1 MYQTE
6 KLCCLINRRN
16 TMSQYL
22 LIIIVYYR
30 YTKILQSFI
39 IERLFHGCIGLSIQ
53 FCSVGEEHNKTEIG
67 EGG

>member
-1 MYQTE
+1 
-6 KLCCLINRRN
+6 
-16 TMSQYL
+16 MSQLL

-39 IERLFHGCIGLSIQ
+39 IERLFDGCTGLSIQ
-53 FCSVGEEHNKTEIG
+53 FCSVGEEHNKAEIG